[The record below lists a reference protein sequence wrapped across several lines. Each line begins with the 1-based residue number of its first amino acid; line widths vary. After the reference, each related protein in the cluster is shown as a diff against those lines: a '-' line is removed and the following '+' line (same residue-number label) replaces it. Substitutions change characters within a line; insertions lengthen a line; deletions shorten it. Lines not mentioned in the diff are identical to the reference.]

1 MQKEPLCRWPGE
13 RLVGRRRRSPH
24 GDPNARTHAQTLSSV
39 ARRRAVRRGLAR
51 AHTRTHHTHTHG
63 PRCRRGGGLQ
73 RKTAAAKEGRR
84 GPRGMSTRLLHKGT
98 RSTVTAAAAA
108 AAANNVRGPKTTRGR
123 GGGGRNQGRR
133 ERRKEA
139 HLCILIPSSLAEC
152 ATRRGTPPSKHVKN
166 CPKKRCAML
175 LKTTSP

>member
-123 GGGGRNQGRR
+123 GGGAQP
-133 ERRKEA
+133 RKEGKEERG
-139 HLCILIPSSLAEC
+139 PSLYTYTIVIGGMCDSARNTSFK
-152 ATRRGTPPSKHVKN
+152 TRQKLPEK
-166 CPKKRCAML
+166 AMRNA
-175 LKTTSP
+175 PQNY